1 MFGEHLKA
9 VQRPWGCEPG
19 TLEHRVE
26 SVTKAG
32 ACFATVG
39 RGWVGAARENRA
51 LPQDLLSPIKEF
63 MVILRTKDRC

>member
-1 MFGEHLKA
+1 M
-9 VQRPWGCEPG
+9 
-19 TLEHRVE
+19 E

-39 RGWVGAARENRA
+39 RGWAGAARENRA